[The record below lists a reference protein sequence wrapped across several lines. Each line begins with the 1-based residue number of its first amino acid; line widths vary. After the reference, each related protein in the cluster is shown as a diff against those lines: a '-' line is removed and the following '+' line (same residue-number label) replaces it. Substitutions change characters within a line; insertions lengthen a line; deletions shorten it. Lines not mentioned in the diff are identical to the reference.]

1 MTADELGRD
10 YGDGE
15 VVFWE
20 GEEGNTMYVIQRGR
34 VRVSK
39 ITGEGDATTDIL
51 GPGDV
56 FGEMALF
63 AKQPRSTTATAMENA
78 RILSIDKVKFF
89 QTIARDPSIA
99 FNLLK
104 IMSDRLRMKD
114 KEFARLRKR
123 RLEILRS
130 GMDLKETCRVILEE
144 ASDAVEA
151 DNGSV
156 MIISEDRKSLEIMA
170 AWGTDTPEKA
180 NLSIGEGIV
189 GHVLATGKAELINN
203 VAADARFKPGNLS
216 INSIIC
222 VPISSDEENF
232 GVINLSH
239 SSDERSFS
247 QLDLRFI
254 KTLSIYA
261 SVAVRNAISLS
272 RMEQATQFVD
282 QGNNDLDEDAES
294 PNGSPEE

>member
-1 MTADELGRD
+1 MTNDELGRN

-15 VVFWE
+15 VVYWE
-20 GEEGNTMYVIQRGR
+20 GEEGSTMYIIQRGR

-39 ITGEGDATTDIL
+39 ITGEGDATIAIL

-63 AKQPRSTTATAMENA
+63 EEQLRSTTVTTLENSQ
-78 RILSIDKVKFF
+78 ILSIDKEKFF
-89 QTIARDPSIA
+89 RTITRDPSIA
-99 FNLLK
+99 FNILK

-114 KEFARLRKR
+114 EEFARLRKR
-123 RLEILRS
+123 RLEVLRT
-130 GMDLKETCRVILEE
+130 GMDLSETCRVILEE
-144 ASDAVEA
+144 AGDAVEA

-156 MIISEDRKSLEIMA
+156 MIISEDRKSLEIVA

-180 NLSIGEGIV
+180 QLSIGEGIV
-189 GHVLATGKAELINN
+189 GHVLASGKAELINN
-203 VAADARFKPGNLS
+203 VKLDNRFKPGSLPIS
-216 INSIIC
+216 SIIC
-222 VPISSDEENF
+222 VPINSEGENF

-239 SSDERSFS
+239 SSEERSFS
-247 QLDLRFI
+247 QLDLRLV

-272 RMEQATQFVD
+272 NMEQAIQIVD
-282 QGNNDLDEDAES
+282 RGINELDEDDAS
-294 PNGSPEE
+294 PSGQPD